1 MSSRAWT
8 GNSVI
13 FITWDESDFTGS
25 GFQGFGD
32 DSGCCDSPSGQGG
45 GQVVTLTISHSNN
58 SPTISNVAYNHYSML
73 ATTQD
78 GWQLGC
84 LANTCD
90 AANVPAI
97 SDLVGP
103 PG

>member
-1 MSSRAWT
+1 M
-8 GNSVI
+8 
-13 FITWDESDFTGS
+13 
-25 GFQGFGD
+25 
-32 DSGCCDSPSGQGG
+32 
-45 GQVVTLTISHSNN
+45 TLTISHSNN

-73 ATTQD
+73 ATIQG

-84 LANTCD
+84 LAFTCD
-90 AANVPAI
+90 TANVQPM